1 MKINT
6 VLLTALFLAV
16 SSIGFA
22 QSKTKAGYI
31 GEWHGE
37 HANEMVIS
45 ATKIQLIHAATT
57 QSFTY
62 RDITGKGDKAF
73 YYLEIVGAQ
82 SKLSAFSDEKFLSV
96 SVNEYSGSESVGG
109 KGKKPKQIT
118 VLKYKT
124 LADMKA
130 GRNPEH
136 GGEWTR
142 SGETISDTPEM
153 FIRRLYLAQK
163 ISRIAPFFQTEN
175 RRAVGWYFDALADRI
190 WKDAAKGKAG
200 AVNFNPLYSSQ
211 NPQTAA
217 FTITRDA
224 KLGDSDNAWVNVKF
238 KNAGRAEEV
247 NFEMRRD
254 DYEKRRDKAKVW
266 RIINIHY
273 SDREDLATLLS
284 YSQDAE
290 FRDDHDHMNAPN
302 IIFNGEFMA
311 GAVKCAFTP
320 LGRLRYRFKCADR
333 NDYQVYI
340 IEEGFLVNSIEINGE
355 RVNRGRFVLF
365 EHNNDDFLFI
375 DPSGKEVKF
384 SRIKK
389 K

>member
-1 MKINT
+1 MKIKC
-6 VLLTALFLAV
+6 LILTALLLAI
-16 SSIGFA
+16 SSISFA

-31 GEWHGE
+31 GEWYEE

-45 ATKIQLIHAATT
+45 ATKIQLIHAVTT
-57 QSFTY
+57 QTFTY
-62 RDITGKGDKAF
+62 RDITGKGNKAI
-73 YYLEIVGAQ
+73 YYLQIVRDQ

-96 SVNEYSGSESVGG
+96 SIDEYSGSGSVGG

-153 FIRRLYLAQK
+153 FIRRLYVAQK
-163 ISRIAPFFQTEN
+163 IPRIAPFFQTEN
-175 RRAVGWYFDALADRI
+175 RRAVNWYFDALADRI

-200 AVNFNPLYSSQ
+200 AINFNPLYSSQ

-217 FTITRDA
+217 FTISRNE
-224 KLGDSDNAWVNVKF
+224 KLGDADNAWVNVKF
-238 KNAGRAEEV
+238 KNAGRDEEV
-247 NFEMRRD
+247 IYEMRRA
-254 DYEKRRDKAKVW
+254 DKVKTWKIV
-266 RIINIHY
+266 NIHY

-290 FRDDHDHMNAPN
+290 FRDQHDHMNAPN
-302 IIFNGEFMA
+302 IIFNGEFLV

-333 NDYQVYI
+333 ADYQVYL
-340 IEEGFLVNSIEINGE
+340 IEEDYSVNSIEINGE
-355 RVNRGRFVLF
+355 QVKRGRFVLF
-365 EHNNDDFLFI
+365 EHDNDKFLFI
-375 DPSGKEVKF
+375 DSSGKEVKF
-384 SRIKK
+384 SRVQKK
-389 K
+389 